1 MTTQAAS
8 QELAELRSRLH
19 EIEASLL
26 AIRSG
31 AADALVGETGVLH
44 LGGAEKPYITFFS
57 AMNEGG
63 VTLDRHGAILHGNPR
78 FAALLEQPIECLRGR
93 PFLDFVATD
102 DRDRA
107 AQLLESPTAGACEV
121 ALALPQ
127 GEALPVR
134 LSLTTVDAGGQQFGC
149 LVVTEL
155 RERVESERE
164 LKASMARLVAA
175 EAQLRRQEHDL
186 RTVYAHQQAA
196 IEAERKHVAREV
208 HDEMGQILTALRMET
223 SLLQR
228 ELPAGG
234 MAAARVEDMLALI
247 ESLFGSVRSIAG
259 SLRPST
265 LDLGLIPAIE
275 WLAQDFEQRWNI
287 ECAIDLGMR
296 DIRVGEAYAT
306 TVFRIIQES
315 LTNVARHSG
324 ASGVSISIEEQPGG
338 MRLEIQDNGR
348 GFDPAAKPGGFGM
361 IGMRERV
368 QELGG
373 TLALHTAPLAG
384 THILIDL
391 PFPGE

>member
-1 MTTQAAS
+1 MPSEAAR

-19 EIEASLL
+19 EVEASLL

-31 AADALVGETGVLH
+31 AADALVGESGVLH
-44 LGGAEKPYITFFS
+44 LGGAEKPYVTFFS

-78 FAALLEQPIECLRGR
+78 FASLLEQPIECLRGR
-93 PFLDFVATD
+93 PFLDFVAAE
-102 DRDRA
+102 DRGRA
-107 AQLLESPTAGACEV
+107 AHLLESPAAGACEV

-127 GEALPVR
+127 GAALPVR
-134 LSLTTVDAGGQQFGC
+134 LSLTSVDAGSQQFGC

-164 LKASMARLVAA
+164 LKASMARLIAA

-186 RTVYAHQQAA
+186 RTVYAHQQAV

-223 SLLQR
+223 SMLQR

-234 MAAARVEDMLALI
+234 MAAARVDDMLALI

-275 WLAQDFEQRWNI
+275 WLAQDFERRWNI
-287 ECAIDLGMR
+287 ECAIDLGTR
-296 DIRVGEAYAT
+296 DIQVGEAYAT

-324 ASGVSISIEEQPGG
+324 ASSVSISIEEQPGG
-338 MRLEIQDNGR
+338 MHLEIQDNGR
-348 GFDPAAKPGGFGM
+348 GFDPAAKCGGFGM

-384 THILIDL
+384 TKILIDL